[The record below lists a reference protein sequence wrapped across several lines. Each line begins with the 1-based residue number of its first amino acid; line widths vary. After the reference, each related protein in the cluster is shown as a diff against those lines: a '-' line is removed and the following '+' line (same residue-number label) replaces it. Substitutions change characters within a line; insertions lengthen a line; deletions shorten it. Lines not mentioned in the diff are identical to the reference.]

1 MTTTISGPDDDA
13 ELLPPEPPLG
23 DQILA
28 DTRLSDAEAFAA
40 AAKAYAAEA

>member
-1 MTTTISGPDDDA
+1 MTTTINDPDDDA
-13 ELLPPEPPLG
+13 ELLPPDPPLG

-40 AAKAYAAEA
+40 AAKAYAADA